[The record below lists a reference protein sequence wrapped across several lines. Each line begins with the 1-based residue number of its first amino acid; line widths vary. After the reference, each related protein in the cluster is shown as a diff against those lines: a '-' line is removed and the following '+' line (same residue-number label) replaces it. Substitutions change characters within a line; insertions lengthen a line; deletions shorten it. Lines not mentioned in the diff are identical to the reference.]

1 MTKAGIGTTPS
12 DRETTTTTT
21 TANTNGQQNGNTTT
35 TSTTNNNNTSGTSNQ
50 NGVDQAEIP
59 IWVADKKKWVTGISK
74 KTTVNDLIHAILK
87 QCQIAI
93 TDVQAAAQY
102 VLVEFETS
110 PAPITANN
118 ENINPNDSQQQHQ
131 VINSQKIIDGDSKV
145 TIRVF
150 IYNILK

>member
-1 MTKAGIGTTPS
+1 MTKSGIGTNG
-12 DRETTTTTT
+12 ETTTTTT
-21 TANTNGQQNGNTTT
+21 TSNGSSSSG
-35 TSTTNNNNTSGTSNQ
+35 TNNNNTASGTITQ

-87 QCQIAI
+87 QCQIPI
-93 TDVQAAAQY
+93 TDQQTASQY

-110 PAPITANN
+110 SSSSSN
-118 ENINPNDSQQQHQ
+118 EPNEPQQQ

-145 TIRVF
+145 CIGYLTMNRF
-150 IYNILK
+150 FLFSNA